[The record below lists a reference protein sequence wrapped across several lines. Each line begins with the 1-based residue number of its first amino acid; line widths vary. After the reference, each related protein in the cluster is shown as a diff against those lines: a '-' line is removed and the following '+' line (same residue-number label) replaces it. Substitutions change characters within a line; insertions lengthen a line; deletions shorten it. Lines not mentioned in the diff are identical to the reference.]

1 MIAEPVFVLF
11 VSMSM
16 RMGMFIRAWTAP
28 WVNH

>member
-16 RMGMFIRAWTAP
+16 GMGMFIRARTASR
-28 WVNH
+28 VNR